1 MGQTLQRMAIY
12 LVKVLK
18 WEHVASANIKKLM
31 VAVGGKLVEAFEIY
45 VGQ

>member
-1 MGQTLQRMAIY
+1 MVIY
-12 LVKVLK
+12 LVKKLK

-31 VAVGGKLVEAFEIY
+31 VAVDGKLSEALAIW